1 MKNIVCLIFYVF
13 LASSLQAQVKVT
25 FLLKEKTA
33 IQHDSIF
40 ITGSFTNWD
49 STVNKNYLL
58 NTIGDHSKSITLNL
72 KAGEIKYK
80 FHRG

>member
-1 MKNIVCLIFYVF
+1 MKKIVGLICSLF
-13 LASSLQAQVKVT
+13 LLACLQAQVKVT

-49 STVNKNYLL
+49 STSNKNYLL
-58 NTIGDHSKSITLNL
+58 KTIGDH
-72 KAGEIKYK
+72 
-80 FHRG
+80 FC